1 MLTWLAAAFGAW
13 FIAALT
19 AGIALGKLISAHER
33 STPWAV
39 ETPKP
44 STPRAA

>member
-1 MLTWLAAAFGAW
+1 MLTWLVAGFAAW
-13 FIAALT
+13 FIAALA

-39 ETPKP
+39 ETSNP